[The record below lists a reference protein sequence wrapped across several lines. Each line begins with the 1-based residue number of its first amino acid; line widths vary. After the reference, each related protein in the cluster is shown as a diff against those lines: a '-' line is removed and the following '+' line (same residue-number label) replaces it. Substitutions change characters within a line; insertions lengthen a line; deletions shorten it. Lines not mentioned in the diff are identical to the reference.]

1 MSVLFGSEVSK
12 LACERAKL
20 PTCLGGLG
28 IRVAHMGFAAQ
39 ATLWSAVDL
48 HKAVMTN
55 VCEALNRPKPEPH
68 PEVATALAAK
78 TDLLLSG
85 VPVDE
90 HVRETIENEASKLCE
105 AEPVGRG

>member
-1 MSVLFGSEVSK
+1 
-12 LACERAKL
+12 
-20 PTCLGGLG
+20 
-28 IRVAHMGFAAQ
+28 
-39 ATLWSAVDL
+39 
-48 HKAVMTN
+48 MTN
-55 VCEALNRPKPEPH
+55 VCEALNRPKREPH
-68 PEVATALAAK
+68 PEVATAVAAK